1 MYLSEEQLLNMVD
14 TIYNTLRPPYL
25 SQDDEEDMRQEIAL
39 GILEGDALVKDT
51 NSAEA
56 FLYEYGLGYGRKYLQ
71 RSKIPYDNS
80 TVNISSVNSLGLETS
95 DVGHCYTLDWDYD
108 LCLLGRTIDE
118 VDREGWVKSYL
129 GMECKQKSI
138 TDIARDSGMSRPTVH
153 KYIDKVLGT
162 VRSRLS
168 EAGTCT

>member
-1 MYLSEEQLLNMVD
+1 MYISEEALLKMVD
-14 TIYNTLRPPYL
+14 TVYNTLRPPYL
-25 SQDDEEDMRQEIAL
+25 SQDDEDDMRQEIAL

-80 TVNISSVNSLGLETS
+80 TVNISSVNSLGLETP
-95 DVGHCYTLDWDYD
+95 DAGYCPALDWDYD

-118 VDREGWVKSYL
+118 LDKRGWVRSYL
-129 GMECKQKSI
+129 GMDCKQKTI
-138 TDIARDSGMSRPTVH
+138 TEIVRDSGTSRPTVY
-153 KYIDKVLGT
+153 KYINKVLGT
-162 VRSRLS
+162 VRSRFS
-168 EAGTCT
+168 EV